1 MKAELHLHTSRHS
14 LCAANTPEEMM
25 NGLIQAGYEAVFITE
40 HDAVWADDELESLRD
55 QFPALAIFP
64 GVELTVGLHHLLVL
78 GTNDAS
84 YLGTSDEAEIL
95 ARAAGEN
102 CLTALA
108 HPFRWEGGSKML
120 SRVPLPDAIEDRTCN
135 HEAAAAIWAS
145 AASRELGLRLV
156 NAGDAHSLEMI
167 GRFWIETH
175 AAFRDAG
182 EIREIILRG
191 AYDNC
196 TGGQ

>member
-1 MKAELHLHTSRHS
+1 MKVELHLHTARYS
-14 LCAANTPEEMM
+14 LCAANTAEEMM
-25 NGLIQAGYEAVFITE
+25 ERLIELGYDAVFITE

-64 GVELTVGLHHLLVL
+64 GVELAVGSHHLLVL

-84 YLGTSDEAEIL
+84 YLAMGDETEIL
-95 ARAAGEN
+95 RKAAREN
-102 CLTALA
+102 CLTVLA
-108 HPFRWEGGSKML
+108 HPFRWEGGSRML
-120 SRVPLPDAIEDRTCN
+120 SGPSLPDAIEDRTCN
-135 HEAAAAIWAS
+135 QDASAAIWAS
-145 AASRELGLRLV
+145 AASRNLGVRLI

-175 AAFRDAG
+175 ASFRNSG
-182 EIREIILRG
+182 EMREIILQG

-196 TGGQ
+196 SAGR